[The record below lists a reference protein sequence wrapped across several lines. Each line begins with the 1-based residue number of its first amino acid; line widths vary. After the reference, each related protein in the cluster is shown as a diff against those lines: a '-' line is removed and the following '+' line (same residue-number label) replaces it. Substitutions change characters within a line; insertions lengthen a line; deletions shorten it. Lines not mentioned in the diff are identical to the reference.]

1 MTISDLMFP
10 PAFIMIL
17 GAMLIPVV
25 RPSFRPVLLI
35 LVPLLTL
42 LMIWNLD
49 DGVLLTAR
57 FLGYEVELVEA
68 SNVRR
73 LFAVSYTHLTL
84 PTTPYV

>member
-1 MTISDLMFP
+1 MMTISDLMFP
-10 PAFIMIL
+10 PAFIMII

-25 RPSFRPVLLI
+25 RESFRPVLLI
-35 LVPLLTL
+35 LVPMLTL

-49 DGVLLTAR
+49 DGVLLTAQ

-73 LFAVSYTHLTL
+73 LFASIFAMMAMVA
-84 PTTPYV
+84 